1 MTPTKEEARHA
12 IAVLGAIQLA
22 VVGAR
27 QPVDAIDVIELLL
40 DELPAGFLDEHGTP
54 GVELL
59 VRLLRERR
67 LQATVAERV
76 RQMVELDADVLKRL
90 ADSEAA
96 PGPGLCE
103 RVLVGRGTD
112 TWDPLCGRLKG
123 HEGPC
128 E

>member
-1 MTPTKEEARHA
+1 MTDNEHRSNEYVA
-12 IAVLGAIQLA
+12 
-22 VVGAR
+22 
-27 QPVDAIDVIELLL
+27 VDALLSDAMCVFQTL
-40 DELPAGFLDEHGTP
+40 DDGRSWSVVYLCDE
-54 GVELL
+54 
-59 VRLLRERR
+59 
-67 LQATVAERV
+67 QAIP
-76 RQMVELDADVLKRL
+76 KP
-90 ADSEAA
+90 AA

>member
-1 MTPTKEEARHA
+1 MPPDKTNA
-12 IAVLGAIQLA
+12 
-22 VVGAR
+22 
-27 QPVDAIDVIELLL
+27 
-40 DELPAGFLDEHGTP
+40 
-54 GVELL
+54 
-59 VRLLRERR
+59 RLLAQIKRR
-67 LQATVAERV
+67 RNDPEFMGRV
-76 RQMVELDADVLKRL
+76 RQMVELNADVLERL